1 VTVRPVRL
9 ALQIAT
15 LAAVLAL
22 LGLLIWK
29 LTHDPGGGVAAKLER
44 GQHPSAPNFDL
55 ERLDGRGKIDL
66 ASLRGKP
73 VVLDFWASWCAPC
86 AAESKRLQAASR
98 RYGKYVVFL
107 GVNTRD
113 YAPYARRYVR
123 RLHLTYPMVR
133 DHASK
138 TLNVWGGLPLP
149 RIFFIGRDGKVV
161 DQLVVE
167 EDLPRLL
174 KKLAPQA

>member
-1 VTVRPVRL
+1 MTARPFRL
-9 ALQIAT
+9 ALQLVT
-15 LAAVLAL
+15 LTAVLAL
-22 LGLLIWK
+22 LALLVWK
-29 LTHDPGGGVAAKLER
+29 LTHDPGGGVSAKLLR
-44 GQHPSAPNFDL
+44 GEHPTAPNFTLD
-55 ERLDGRGKIDL
+55 RLDGHGKIDL

-73 VVLDFWASWCAPC
+73 GVLDFWASWCRPC
-86 AAESKRLQAASR
+86 AAEAKRLQRESR
-98 RYGKYVVFL
+98 RYGKEVAFL

-113 YAPYARRYVR
+113 YGPDARRYVR

-138 TLNVWGGLPLP
+138 VFDTWGGLPLP

-174 KKLAPQA
+174 RKLAPKA

>member
-1 VTVRPVRL
+1 MTAHPFRL
-9 ALQIAT
+9 ALQVIT
-15 LAAVLAL
+15 LTAVAAL
-22 LGLLIWK
+22 LGLLVWK
-29 LTHDPGGGVAAKLER
+29 LTHDSSGGVAQKLDR
-44 GQHPSAPNFDL
+44 GEHPTAPDFSL
-55 ERLDGRGKIDL
+55 ERLDGKGKIDL

-73 VVLDFWASWCAPC
+73 VVLDFWASWCGPC
-86 AAESKRLQAASR
+86 AAESKRLQEASK
-98 RYGKYVVFL
+98 RYGKDVVFV

-113 YAPYARRYVR
+113 YAPAARRYVR
-123 RLHLTYPMVR
+123 RLKLTYPMVR

-138 TLNVWGGLPLP
+138 VFDQWGGLPLP

-174 KKLAPQA
+174 KRLAPQA